1 MAVVRRRAVLGVAV
15 ALGAF
20 GVLASGSSQARE
32 LIYASAIPARHPTH
46 VMGTDPFF
54 AVVTAATG
62 GSLTFKSYPGGTLAG
77 GKATLNAISNGTA
90 DMGLLADIYTPNDLP
105 VSTLISDLA
114 VLGRDAR
121 VMTGAVNQTLLL
133 DCAEC
138 KHDYIRHKVLP
149 LASYS
154 LTPYHFLCT
163 PPGISDVKDVQGK
176 KIRGTGSMGQLVAA
190 LGGTPVNITSA
201 EIYEALQR
209 GQADCTL
216 GPMPWLKSYSLWDLA
231 KVVTS
236 SSVGTYHGTNFLNI
250 RTDTW
255 KKLSAKEKKAMT
267 DAVPHATRMIA
278 EAYEKD
284 DDAIRKEGEAK
295 GVKWVNSSAALDEAV
310 AKFRE
315 SDIKRV
321 ISIAES
327 RGVKNPEPI
336 VKQFIA
342 AIATWT
348 KIVNDIGPGDWT
360 TEAQWDQYEQALK
373 AQVFDKVKYP

>member
-1 MAVVRRRAVLGVAV
+1 MRSIQQQTLLAAIAVLGI
-15 ALGAF
+15 
-20 GVLASGSSQARE
+20 SGIATATPAQARE
-32 LIYASAIPARHPTH
+32 LIYASAIPAKHPTH
-46 VMGTDPFF
+46 VLGTDPYF
-54 AVVTAATG
+54 AAVTKATN

-105 VSTLISDLA
+105 VSTLVSDLA
-114 VLGRDAR
+114 VLGKDAR
-121 VMTGAVNQTLLL
+121 VMTGAVNQTLLV

-138 KHDYIRHKVLP
+138 KHDYLRHKVLP

-163 PPGISDVKDVQGK
+163 APGIADVKDVQGK

-216 GPMPWLKSYSLWDLA
+216 GPAPWLKSYSLWDLA

-236 SSVGTYHGTNFLNI
+236 SSVGTYHGTDFLNI

-284 DDAIRKEGEAK
+284 DDDIRKQSAAK
-295 GVKWVNSSAALDEAV
+295 GVKWVESTPALEEAAE
-310 AKFRE
+310 KFRE

-321 ISIAES
+321 IASAQS
-327 RGVKNPEPI
+327 RGVKDPEPI
-336 VKQFIA
+336 VKNFIQAIA
-342 AIATWT
+342 AWT
-348 KIVNDIGPGDWT
+348 KIVNDIGPGDWN
-360 TEAQWDQYEQALK
+360 EAQWDKYEQALK
-373 AQVFDKVKYP
+373 TNVFDKVKYP